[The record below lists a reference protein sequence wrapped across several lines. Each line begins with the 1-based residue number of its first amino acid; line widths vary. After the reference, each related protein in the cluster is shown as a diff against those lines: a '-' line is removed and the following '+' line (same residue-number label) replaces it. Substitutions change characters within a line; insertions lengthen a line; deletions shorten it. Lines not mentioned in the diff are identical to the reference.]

1 MDSITF
7 EEIVSIL
14 AIHGRPDLIMELKE
28 CVKVD
33 EDYVPPKGMRKEPL
47 SDDEGSASSEGSYT
61 IEEDENGFLSLK

>member
-1 MDSITF
+1 MDPITF

-14 AIHGRPDLIMELKE
+14 AMHGRPDLIMELKE

-33 EDYVPPKGMRKEPL
+33 EDYVPPKGMRKESL